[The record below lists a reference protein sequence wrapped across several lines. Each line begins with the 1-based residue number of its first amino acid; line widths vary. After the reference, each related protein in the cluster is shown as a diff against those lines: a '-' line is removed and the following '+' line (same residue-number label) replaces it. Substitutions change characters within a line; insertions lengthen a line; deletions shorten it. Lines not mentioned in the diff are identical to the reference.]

1 MLSTNITVS
10 EQQDR
15 FLPICIASAACV
27 LAYMVAPMMAPGLV
41 PAAALA
47 LAIWLSANAGR
58 VPVLKPSA
66 LLLLLGLAGTY
77 LLINASWSLA
87 PSSACA
93 SVALYFALVVT
104 CFLTIDA
111 LYASSLGVLRVLAL
125 GICIGVACGAM
136 FLLFEVLSNQAVHRL
151 LMSQVPMLRT
161 NAPEAQSEAGWV
173 TFLPQYIL
181 NRSATAVSL
190 CLWPTLLMI
199 GQIEAERWKKV
210 LLYAGVAAGV
220 LAIMGS
226 DHETSKLACLGGAL
240 TYIVFLVSPVSA
252 RRLTIAGWIVATLLV
267 VPLSSLAYSQEVYRA
282 WWLPDMARHRI
293 VIWGYT
299 TEQLAHAPVFG
310 VGIATPRVLNERT
323 RDTSEPAPG
332 SHYRRSTKAHS
343 HNIYLQTWFETG
355 AVGAGMLLVLG
366 LLVLRSL
373 QAAAAGARPYL
384 HAAFVTSALVGA
396 SSFSLWAPWFMA
408 SFALAIILAS
418 VGAALAGL
426 GDRPQAAP
434 SKRLGLAI

>member
-1 MLSTNITVS
+1 MSSTSIIVS

-15 FLPICIASAACV
+15 FLPVCIASAGCV
-27 LAYMVAPMMAPGLV
+27 LGYILAPMTAPGLV

-47 LAIWLSANAGR
+47 LAVWLSANSR
-58 VPVLKPSA
+58 QLPVLVPSS
-66 LLLLLGLAGTY
+66 LLLMLGLAGAY
-77 LLINASWSLA
+77 LLINSSWSLA
-87 PSSACA
+87 PSSAYA
-93 SVALYFALVVT
+93 SVALYFALVVI

-111 LYASSLGVLRVLAL
+111 LYASSLKVLRVVAL

-161 NAPEAQSEAGWV
+161 NAREAQLEGGWV
-173 TFLPQYIL
+173 TFLPQYML

-210 LLYAGVAAGV
+210 LLYAGIAGGI

-240 TYIVFLVSPVSA
+240 TYIVFLLSPVSA

-267 VPLSSLAYSQEVYRA
+267 VPLCSLAYSQQLYRA
-282 WWLPDMARHRI
+282 WWLPDMASHRI

-310 VGIATPRVLNERT
+310 AGIATPRVLNERT
-323 RDTSEPAPG
+323 RNTSEFAPG
-332 SHYRRSTKAHS
+332 TEYKRSTRSHS
-343 HNIYLQTWFETG
+343 HNIYLQIWFETG

-366 LLVLRSL
+366 LLVLGSL
-373 QAAAAGARPYL
+373 QAAADRAQPYL
-384 HAAFVTSALVGA
+384 YAAFVTSALVGA

-408 SFALAIILAS
+408 SFALAVILAG
-418 VGAALAGL
+418 VGAALTRQAT
-426 GDRPQAAP
+426 DRRSHIP
-434 SKRLGLAI
+434 SA

>member
-161 NAPEAQSEAGWV
+161 NAPEAQLEAGWV
-173 TFLPQYIL
+173 TFLPLYIL
-181 NRSATAVSL
+181 NRSTTAVSL

-199 GQIEAERWKKV
+199 GQIAAGWKKG
-210 LLYAGVAAGV
+210 LLYAGMAGGV

-226 DHETSKLACLGGAL
+226 DHETSKLACLAGAL
-240 TYIVFLVSPVSA
+240 TYIVFLVSPASA
-252 RRLTIAGWIVATLLV
+252 RRLTVAGWIVATLLV
-267 VPLSSLAYSQEVYRA
+267 VPLCSLAYSQQLYRA
-282 WWLPDMARHRI
+282 WWLPDMAKHRI

-299 TEQLAHAPVFG
+299 AEQLARAPVFG
-310 VGIATPRVLNERT
+310 VGVATSRVLNEQT

-332 SHYRRSTKAHS
+332 TDYRRSTKSHS

-355 AVGAGMLLVLG
+355 AVGAGLLLVLG

-373 QAAAAGARPYL
+373 QAAAAEAQPYL

-418 VGAALAGL
+418 VAAALTRL